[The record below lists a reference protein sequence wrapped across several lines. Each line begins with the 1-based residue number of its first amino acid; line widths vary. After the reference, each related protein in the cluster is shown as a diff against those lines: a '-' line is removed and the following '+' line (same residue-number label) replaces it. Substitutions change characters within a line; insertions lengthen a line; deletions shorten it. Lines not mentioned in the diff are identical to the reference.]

1 VPRGGVLPT
10 VNPLSIHYLSRER
23 RRRGECRAAQS
34 KPLDHP
40 EQFAKSDRGFRGTGA
55 VYEMDPLSFRFRY
68 FLAILFAAVVTA
80 AALRHFAHVN
90 GGLAREEIR
99 TDALIAAAL
108 IGVLLIIIFVR
119 RKRQR

>member
-1 VPRGGVLPT
+1 
-10 VNPLSIHYLSRER
+10 
-23 RRRGECRAAQS
+23 
-34 KPLDHP
+34 
-40 EQFAKSDRGFRGTGA
+40 
-55 VYEMDPLSFRFRY
+55 VYDVDPLSFRFRY